1 MAIKEGAHNS
11 VAMDPTTNVDATAV
25 RINGGV
31 NNTGKRNAIPNGH
44 VLGWEVYAPAA
55 VNLLVAWGGA
65 FTGTPPS
72 YVFNPGATDLAQN
85 SGTPNATRVPAG
97 GSITLLGDGDIWAVR
112 ETGAG
117 NVTANCRAFF

>member
-1 MAIKEGAHNS
+1 MATRQGAQNS
-11 VAMDPTTNVDATAV
+11 VAMDAVSVDATPV
-25 RINGGV
+25 VINGGLV
-31 NNTGKRNAIPNGH
+31 ANNVDKRNAIPS
-44 VLGWEVYAPAA
+44 VILGWEVYAPPG

-65 FTGTPPS
+65 FTGTPPA
-72 YVFNPGATDLAQN
+72 YVFNPGATDLVQN

-112 ETGAG
+112 ETGGG